1 MIHAGDYNDSTSH
14 NGGNNRLFFASP
26 TKLSEQ
32 KPFRGFDISSLM
44 RKDDDHKPLHR
55 SSDSSSGG
63 GLTGHIKTADSSP
76 IARQS
81 SRSSP
86 PVSTASPPC
95 NISLGPPAHHH
106 HSMQSPLMHPGGG
119 GGNPY
124 TGLLNSGLYQQ
135 YLGQLLAAN
144 SAAAGGAGGVPPHPL
159 NPMLLQAQLA
169 ALAAQNSQHLMA
181 AAAGCYNNALT
192 ERLKA
197 QAAAH
202 RFAPYPLMGSPPL
215 SSPPTAAPLGS
226 PSPSGGLCT
235 SSSAFKSLQGSRP
248 LSAAALNQSHSPPV
262 SPPHSRTT
270 TPGAVAAAGS
280 LSSSPPLPTTIG
292 GMPHLM
298 PIKSEP
304 MGAATASPPLRSAEN
319 SRSSEI
325 KNIENMINGLNGTSE
340 GRFGLSH

>member
-1 MIHAGDYNDSTSH
+1 MPATTATAPATTAATTASSLPRPPNCRNRSRSAVSTS
-14 NGGNNRLFFASP
+14 RPSCARTTTTSRCIAAATAAAVAVSP
-26 TKLSEQ
+26 VTLRQ
-32 KPFRGFDISSLM
+32 LIL
-44 RKDDDHKPLHR
+44 HPL
-55 SSDSSSGG
+55 
-63 GLTGHIKTADSSP
+63 P
-76 IARQS
+76 
-81 SRSSP
+81 
-86 PVSTASPPC
+86 ASPPC

-106 HSMQSPLMHPGGG
+106 HSMQSPFMHPGGG
-119 GGNPY
+119 GGTPY

-262 SPPHSRTT
+262 SPPHSRTN